1 MTEGEK
7 SKSKKTWLNRLS
19 KALSIASS
27 FTLGPSINFT
37 YVESARKAE
46 QDKTK
51 YAEKLETATD
61 KQAILKYL
69 LLIDIAALEGYIAQ
83 TRIQAE
89 QSFNLS
95 KNVAVVGFILIA
107 IGTFLGIFSNYVGL
121 SGIDAAYLSA
131 LAGILSE
138 FISGVFFYLYNKTL
152 TQLNLFHDKMLAS
165 KQKAI
170 ALLSNTFIDDKN
182 KRNESFVEIS
192 KVLVESSEK
201 KS

>member
-1 MTEGEK
+1 LTEGEK
-7 SKSKKTWLNRLS
+7 SKSKKSWLKRLS
-19 KALSIASS
+19 KALSVASS
-27 FTLGPSINFT
+27 LTLGPSINFT
-37 YVESARKAE
+37 FVDSARKAE

-69 LLIDIAALEGYIAQ
+69 LLIDISALEGYIAQ

-95 KNVAVVGFILIA
+95 KNVAVVGFVLIA
-107 IGTFLGIFSNYVGL
+107 IGTLLGIFSNYVGL

-201 KS
+201 KI